1 MVSSGACLG
10 GDAYDH
16 LLRLGFVPRSPT
28 MKKSGEAGPDF
39 CIVSQEQT
47 IWIEA
52 VTPSP
57 EGIPASYL
65 SPPKKGVVQFRP
77 VLDEEPLMRWTSAL
91 SDKCQ
96 KLEADKRGGIIGDKD
111 CTIIAVNACRLHD
124 WRPNELGSSGF
135 PFAVE
140 AVFPIGHIALPVPM
154 DGRPNAEP
162 ANIPRFEIR
171 KPNNASVRT
180 DNFLNPKYKTVSALL
195 GCHHKYMMNV
205 NYATTGRSTLTL
217 VHNPLAAIPLP
228 RGILGVEG
236 EYVAEEA
243 GDYYILRRVP

>member
-1 MVSSGACLG
+1 
-10 GDAYDH
+10 
-16 LLRLGFVPRSPT
+16 

-96 KLEADKRGGIIGDKD
+96 KLEADKRGGIIGDDKN

-162 ANIPRFEIR
+162 ANIPRFQIR

>member
-140 AVFPIGHIALPVPM
+140 AVFPIGHIALPFRWMV
-154 DGRPNAEP
+154 GRTPNPQISRAFKFESLTMPQFEP
-162 ANIPRFEIR
+162 ITF
-171 KPNNASVRT
+171 
-180 DNFLNPKYKTVSALL
+180 
-195 GCHHKYMMNV
+195 
-205 NYATTGRSTLTL
+205 
-217 VHNPLAAIPLP
+217 
-228 RGILGVEG
+228 
-236 EYVAEEA
+236 
-243 GDYYILRRVP
+243 

>member
-1 MVSSGACLG
+1 
-10 GDAYDH
+10 
-16 LLRLGFVPRSPT
+16 

-96 KLEADKRGGIIGDKD
+96 KLEADKRGGIIGDDKN

-140 AVFPIGHIALPVPM
+140 AVFPIGHIALPFRWMV
-154 DGRPNAEP
+154 GRTPNPQISRAFKFESLTMPQFEP
-162 ANIPRFEIR
+162 ITF
-171 KPNNASVRT
+171 
-180 DNFLNPKYKTVSALL
+180 
-195 GCHHKYMMNV
+195 
-205 NYATTGRSTLTL
+205 
-217 VHNPLAAIPLP
+217 
-228 RGILGVEG
+228 
-236 EYVAEEA
+236 
-243 GDYYILRRVP
+243 